1 MVSKYYINTRIKKI
15 FKATQRF
22 HRKRARMSFGMK
34 IKQLVKLQML
44 ANEIKSNTGRE
55 KGYIWQI

>member
-1 MVSKYYINTRIKKI
+1 MASKYYINTRAKKI
-15 FKATQRF
+15 FKATRRF
-22 HRKRARMSFGMK
+22 HRKRARMFFGMK